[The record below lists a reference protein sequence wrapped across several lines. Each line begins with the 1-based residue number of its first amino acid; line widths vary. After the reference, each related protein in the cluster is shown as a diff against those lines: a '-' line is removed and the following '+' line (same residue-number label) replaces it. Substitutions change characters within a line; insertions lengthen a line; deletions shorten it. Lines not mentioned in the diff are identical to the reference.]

1 MTRFA
6 HLAAAAVVLLGV
18 PGVLPVRPA
27 FAQTVVPTARAP
39 KQRPRISGRAY
50 KLNIDSSPQQ
60 AAVYWDA
67 AATPAPRDYGIAGYT
82 PLTLVV
88 PRGSVRVILEMK
100 GFRTQERDIYVA
112 KPESVLVTLEKA
124 AQPARLD
131 LLAGSDGGATGAEV
145 SIDGV
150 TRGTLPN
157 VFELA
162 AGRHNLEVRKA
173 GWKTFTKWID
183 LAEDERRTVEVVLER
198 AEQAAGTLLVTSD
211 GPGDVY
217 VDGAR
222 KDAAPAVVTGLPP
235 GEHVVEVRRDG
246 IPPWRQTVTIA
257 PGQQAKISANLGGA
271 VRTTEPAFDGHG
283 NATLRVQANVPDAE
297 VFLDGATLGKAPL
310 ERHDIAAGKHD
321 LIVRKEGYQ
330 DLRREVYLFQGQP
343 VALVADLRNAG
354 KVRFLSSPQ
363 GAEVSIDGEPI
374 GTTPIERDDIPAGE
388 HVIVFKLSG
397 YEDHKEMVTV
407 AGGKERLLSPDLRAN
422 PTGPGPEQLER
433 LKTSMSS
440 FGARVLPQGAFTA
453 DLALGYPYVLF
464 ARLTLGILAGRGRG
478 LDVGVEMQSFFQM
491 WTGSLH
497 ARVQLAEA
505 GPFSVG
511 VRANAGAGAGANSK
525 NTLFGDLAGIASLDF
540 AGVVS
545 LSADL
550 RLSLWSDQFCPKLSD
565 VTLHGAAQ
573 SDYCKDAAFAD
584 IRKYPEFGSKDPAGQ
599 RFGGARLYMGLTL
612 AAAID
617 RRTSFFARMDFIPGA
632 KIVTFPDGRMAFED
646 RYNSIMLDDDPL
658 YYGTVGFSF
667 KF

>member
-6 HLAAAAVVLLGV
+6 HLAAAAVALLGV
-18 PGVLPVRPA
+18 PGVLPAVA
-27 FAQTVVPTARAP
+27 VFAQVAETTASAP
-39 KQRPRISGRAY
+39 KQRSRINGRAY
-50 KLNIDSSPQQ
+50 TLKIDSSPQQ

-100 GFRTQERDIYVA
+100 GFRTQERDVYIA
-112 KPESVLVTLEKA
+112 KPETLLVTLEKA
-124 AQPARLD
+124 AQPAHLEVV
-131 LLAGSDGGATGAEV
+131 AANDGGATGAEV

-150 TRGTLPN
+150 ARGTLPN
-157 VFELA
+157 AFELV
-162 AGRHNLEVRKA
+162 AGRHNLEVRKP
-173 GWKTFTKWID
+173 GWKTLTKWIE
-183 LAEDERRTVEVVLER
+183 LAEDERRTIEVALER
-198 AEQAAGTLLVTSD
+198 AESPPGTLLVTSD
-211 GPGDVY
+211 GPGEVY
-217 VDGAR
+217 VDGVR
-222 KDAAPAVVTGLPP
+222 KDLAPAVVTGLAP
-235 GEHVVEVRRDG
+235 GEHVVEVRRNG
-246 IPPWRQTVTIA
+246 IPPWRQSVTIA
-257 PGQQAKISANLGGA
+257 PGQEAKVSANLGGA
-271 VRTTEPAFDGHG
+271 VSSPEPASEAHG
-283 NATLRVQANVPDAE
+283 T
-297 VFLDGATLGKAPL
+297 
-310 ERHDIAAGKHD
+310 
-321 LIVRKEGYQ
+321 
-330 DLRREVYLFQGQP
+330 
-343 VALVADLRNAG
+343 ADLGTVG
-354 KVRFLSSPQ
+354 KVRFLSSPP
-363 GAEVSIDGEPI
+363 GAEVSLDGEPI

-388 HVIVFKLSG
+388 HLIVFKLSG
-397 YEDHKEMVTV
+397 YDDHKEMVTV
-407 AGGKERLLSPDLRAN
+407 VGGKDRLMAPDLQAT
-422 PTGPGPEQLER
+422 PAGPRPEQLER

-440 FGARVLPQGAFTA
+440 FGARVLPAGAFTA

-464 ARLTLGILAGRGRG
+464 ARLTLGILASPGRG

-497 ARVQLAEA
+497 ARAQLAEA

-525 NTLFGDLAGIASLDF
+525 NTLFADLAGIASVDF

-584 IRKYPEFGSKDPAGQ
+584 TRKYPDFGGKDPAGQ

-612 AAAID
+612 AVAID
-617 RRTSFFARMDFIPGA
+617 RRSSFFARMDFIPGA

-646 RYNSIMLDDDPL
+646 RYNSIMLDHDPL

>member
-1 MTRFA
+1 MKRSAF
-6 HLAAAAVVLLGV
+6 LATVAVALLGF
-18 PGVLPVRPA
+18 PGLLPSGAA
-27 FAQTVVPTARAP
+27 FAQTAEPTVVAP
-39 KQRPRISGRAY
+39 KPRPRISGRAY
-50 KLNIDSSPQQ
+50 TLKIDSSPQQ
-60 AAVYWDA
+60 AVVYWDA

-100 GFRTQERDIYVA
+100 GFRTQERDIYIA
-112 KPESVLVTLEKA
+112 NPESLLVTLEKA
-124 AQPARLD
+124 ARPAHLEVV
-131 LLAGSDGGATGAEV
+131 AASDGGATGAEV

-150 TRGTLPN
+150 VRGTLPN
-157 VFELA
+157 GFEVA
-162 AGRHNLEVRKA
+162 AGRHNLEVKKA
-173 GWKTFTKWID
+173 GWKTLTKWFD
-183 LAEDERRTVEVVLER
+183 LTDDERRTVEVVLER
-198 AEQAAGTLLVTSD
+198 SEQASGTLLVTAD
-211 GPGDVY
+211 GPGEVY

-222 KDAAPAVVTGLPP
+222 RDLAPALVTGLAP
-235 GEHVVEVRRDG
+235 GEHVVEVRREG
-246 IPPWRQTVTIA
+246 ALPWRQSIAIA
-257 PGQQAKISANLGGA
+257 PGQQAKVSANLGGA
-271 VRTTEPAFDGHG
+271 APTGESGPDDRGKTS
-283 NATLRVQANVPDAE
+283 LRVQATVPDAE
-297 VFLDGATLGKAPL
+297 VFLDGATLGKAPID
-310 ERHDIAAGKHD
+310 RHDLAAGKHD
-321 LIVRKEGYQ
+321 LIVRKDGYEE
-330 DLRREVYLFQGQP
+330 LRREVYLFQGQP
-343 VALVADLRNAG
+343 VALVADLRNVG

-374 GTTPIERDDIPAGE
+374 GTTPIERDDISAGE
-388 HVIVFKLSG
+388 HVIVFKLNG
-397 YEDHKEMVTV
+397 YDNHKEMVTV
-407 AGGKERLLSPDLRAN
+407 VGGKERLMSPDLKAT
-422 PTGPGPEQLER
+422 PTGPSPEQMER

-440 FGARVLPQGAFTA
+440 FGARVLPTGGFTA

-464 ARLTLGILAGRGRG
+464 ARLTLGILSGRGRG

-511 VRANAGAGAGANSK
+511 VRANLGAGAGSNSK

-550 RLSLWSDQFCPKLSD
+550 RLSLWSDQFCPNLSD

-584 IRKYPEFGSKDPAGQ
+584 SRKYPEFGGKDPAGQ

-632 KIVTFPDGRMAFED
+632 KIVTFPDERMAFED
-646 RYNSIMLDDDPL
+646 RYNSIMSDHDPL
-658 YYGTVGFSF
+658 YYGTIGFSF